1 MELSGTALMRSRCVI
16 AFQADDMMQRQT
28 PTGFERYGKTTRR
41 AQFFADMQLIAPW
54 AELAAL
60 VEPFYPMIREA
71 GEQPALPLPRMLR
84 VYFLQLWFN
93 LSDGAVAEALH
104 DSASMRHFIGIDPG
118 ADASPDEMTV
128 CRFRELLESNRL
140 GKKLLATL
148 NDYLRR
154 HGIKIAN
161 GAIVDATI
169 IAAMTATRKGDR
181 RRDPKG
187 T

>member
-1 MELSGTALMRSRCVI
+1 
-16 AFQADDMMQRQT
+16 
-28 PTGFERYGKTTRR
+28 
-41 AQFFADMQLIAPW
+41 
-54 AELAAL
+54 
-60 VEPFYPMIREA
+60 
-71 GEQPALPLPRMLR
+71 
-84 VYFLQLWFN
+84 
-93 LSDGAVAEALH
+93 
-104 DSASMRHFIGIDPG
+104 
-118 ADASPDEMTV
+118 MTV

>member
-60 VEPFYPMIREA
+60 VEPFYPMIRQA
-71 GEQPALPLPRMLR
+71 GDQPALPLQRMLR

-118 ADASPDEMTV
+118 AVGSPDEMTV